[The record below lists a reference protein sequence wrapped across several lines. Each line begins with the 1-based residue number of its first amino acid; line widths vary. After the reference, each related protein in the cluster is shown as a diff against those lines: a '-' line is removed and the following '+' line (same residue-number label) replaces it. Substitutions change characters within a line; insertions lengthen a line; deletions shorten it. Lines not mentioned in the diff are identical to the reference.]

1 MLKKVAFISL
11 VTASVLF
18 ANLPNLSGKIVKLNV
33 SGFDE
38 SKVTAIT
45 GIHEGDQYSISA
57 LQAAKRNLETALKQ
71 AGYVDAKVTLDASM
85 KDNGVKV
92 KFNVDK
98 GDPIKVK
105 KVTFIGNHVLS
116 SKTLEESIVNKPG
129 GIFSWLTGG
138 GEAVPA
144 MLDYDQAKVRDEYL
158 KRGYLDVQVDKPLMK
173 TDFAS
178 KSANVTFTIRHEGQ
192 PYTVSSVKIAPIPGV
207 NMNEVQKELDLK
219 SGKVF
224 NVENLRH
231 DLNILIEKA
240 GDKGYAFANAQ
251 PRFKKNDATHTID
264 VEYVVNPGQKI
275 RINDVK
281 ISGNTKTKDHVVRRY
296 VYLAPGDQF
305 NLTDLK
311 DSKDELKRTG
321 YFDSVE
327 IVPKRVSS
335 DAVDLDVNVKEAQTG
350 SITAGLSYGSY
361 DGFGINTSLSD
372 KNIFGTG
379 IGYSLALE
387 KTKKSHNYSLS
398 LTDPRV
404 FDSLYSLSVG
414 IFHQSYE
421 FIDYTK
427 KEKGAYFSVGRKL
440 TRDLSASV
448 GYVFSDVSYSDYIKN
463 TESSKYNIDYESY
476 KKSAITSSITFDNTD
491 DYYTPRRGY
500 YADLDLEYAGFGDK
514 KKYAHYLKSELK
526 LAAYYG
532 MKDVLN
538 YDLILRAKLR
548 AGYIANKG
556 NTPRAERLFLGGS
569 SWGIRGYSPA
579 SIAPIIKE
587 GKDEG
592 VRLGGDKTAVLSLE
606 ASIPLD
612 MLTKKMRLT
621 GFVDYGM
628 IKGYGQTVKRGSVG
642 AQIEWRSPFGPVNL
656 IFAKAINKKIGDR
669 TAVFEFT
676 IGNKF

>member
-11 VTASVLF
+11 VTASALF
-18 ANLPNLSGKIVKLNV
+18 ANLPNMSGKIVKLSA

-38 SKVTAIT
+38 AKVTAIT
-45 GIHEGDQYSISA
+45 GIHEGDQYSIGA
-57 LQAAKRNLETALKQ
+57 LQAAKHNLETALKQ
-71 AGYVDAKVTLDASM
+71 AGYVDAKVTLDATM

-92 KFNVDK
+92 TFNVDK

-105 KVTFIGNHVLS
+105 KVTFVGNHALS
-116 SKTLEESIVNKPG
+116 AKDLEDSIVNKPG
-129 GIFSWLTGG
+129 GMFSWLTGG

-144 MLDYDQAKVRDEYL
+144 MLEYDQAKVRDEYL
-158 KRGYLDVQVDKPLMK
+158 KRGYLDVQIDKPLMK
-173 TDFAS
+173 TDFSS
-178 KSANVTFTIRHEGQ
+178 KSAEVTFTIRNEGQ
-192 PYTVSSVKIAPIPGV
+192 PYTVSSVSAAPIPGV
-207 NMNEVQKELDLK
+207 DMSEAQKEFDLK

-231 DLNILIEKA
+231 DLNMLIEKA
-240 GDKGYAFANAQ
+240 GDQGYAFANAQ

-311 DSKDELKRTG
+311 DSKDELQRTG
-321 YFDSVE
+321 YFDSAE
-327 IVPKRVSS
+327 IVPKRVGGN
-335 DAVDLDVNVKEAQTG
+335 AVDLNVNVKEAQTG

-361 DGFGINTSLSD
+361 DGFGINASISD
-372 KNIFGTG
+372 KNLFGTG
-379 IGYSLALE
+379 IGYSLSLE
-387 KTKKSHNYSLS
+387 KTKKSHNYAIS

-414 IFHQSYE
+414 IFHQTYE

-440 TRDLSASV
+440 TRNISASI
-448 GYVFSDVSYSDYIKN
+448 GYIYSDVSYSDY
-463 TESSKYNIDYESY
+463 TVYNVDYESY
-476 KKSAITSSITFDNTD
+476 KKSAVTASITFDNTD

-500 YADLDLEYAGFGDK
+500 YANLDLEYAGFGDK
-514 KKYAHYLKSELK
+514 KDYAHYLKSELK

-532 MKDVLN
+532 MKDILD

-548 AGYIANKG
+548 AGYISDKG
-556 NTPRAERLFLGGS
+556 NVPRAERLFLGGS

-579 SIAPIIKE
+579 SISPVILSGADK
-587 GKDEG
+587 GA
-592 VRLGGDKTAVLSLE
+592 RTGGYKSAALSLE
-606 ASIPLD
+606 ASIPLS
-612 MLTKKMRLT
+612 MVTKNMRLT

-628 IKGYGQTVKRGSVG
+628 IKGYDQTVKRGSVG

-656 IFAKAINKKIGDR
+656 IFAKAINKKAGDR
-669 TAVFEFT
+669 TSTFEFT
-676 IGNKF
+676 IGSKF

>member
-11 VTASVLF
+11 VTASALF

-38 SKVTAIT
+38 SKVESIT

-57 LQAAKRNLETALKQ
+57 LQAAKSNLESALKQ
-71 AGYVDAKVTLDASM
+71 AGYVDAKVSLDAKM
-85 KDNGVKV
+85 KDKGVKV
-92 KFNVDK
+92 TFNVDK

-116 SKTLEESIVNKPG
+116 SKILEESIVNKPG
-129 GIFSWLTGG
+129 GMFSWLTGG

-192 PYTVSSVKIAPIPGV
+192 PYKVSSVTVAPIPGV
-207 NMNEVQKELDLK
+207 DMSEVQKELDLK
-219 SGKVF
+219 QGKVF
-224 NVENLRH
+224 NVDNLRH
-231 DLNILIEKA
+231 DLNMLIEKA

-311 DSKDELKRTG
+311 DSKDELQRTG

-361 DGFGINTSLSD
+361 DGFGINASVSD
-372 KNIFGTG
+372 KNLFGTG
-379 IGYSLALE
+379 IGYSLTLE
-387 KTKKSHNYSLS
+387 KTKKSHNYGLS
-398 LTDPRV
+398 LIDPRV

-414 IFHQSYE
+414 VFHQSYE

-427 KEKGAYFSVGRKL
+427 KEKGAYISVGRKL
-440 TRDLSASV
+440 TRDISASI
-448 GYVFSDVSYSDYIKN
+448 GYTFSDVSYSDYIKN
-463 TESSKYNIDYESY
+463 TDSSKYNIDYESY

-514 KKYAHYLKSELK
+514 RKYARYLKTQLK

-532 MKDVLN
+532 MKDVLD

-592 VRLGGDKTAVLSLE
+592 VRLGGDKSAVLSLE

-612 MLTKKMRLT
+612 MITKKMRLT

-656 IFAKAINKKIGDR
+656 IFAKAVNKKVGDR
-669 TAVFEFT
+669 TATFEFT
-676 IGNKF
+676 IGSKF

>member
-1 MLKKVAFISL
+1 MLKKVAFISV
-11 VTASVLF
+11 VTASALF
-18 ANLPNLSGKIVKLNV
+18 ANLPDLSGKIVKLNA
-33 SGFDE
+33 SGFDQA
-38 SKVTAIT
+38 KVTAIT
-45 GIHEGDQYSISA
+45 GIHEGDNYSISA
-57 LQAAKRNLETALKQ
+57 LQAAKHNLEVALKQ

-85 KDNGVKV
+85 KEDGVKV
-92 KFNVDK
+92 TFNVDK

-105 KVTFIGNHVLS
+105 KVAFVGNHALS
-116 SKTLEESIVNKPG
+116 AKELEDSIVNKPG
-129 GIFSWLTGG
+129 GMFSWLTGG

-144 MLDYDQAKVRDEYL
+144 MLEYDQAKVRDEYL

-173 TDFAS
+173 TDFSS
-178 KSANVTFTIRHEGQ
+178 KSAEVTFTIRNEGQ
-192 PYTVSSVKIAPIPGV
+192 PYTVSSVSAAPIPGV
-207 NMNEVQKELDLK
+207 DMSEAQKEFDLK

-231 DLNILIEKA
+231 DLNMLIEKA
-240 GDKGYAFANAQ
+240 GDQGYAFANAQ
-251 PRFKKNDATHTID
+251 PRFKKNNATHTID
-264 VEYVVNPGQKI
+264 VEYAVNPGQKI

-311 DSKDELKRTG
+311 DSKDELQRTG
-321 YFDSVE
+321 YFDSAE
-327 IVPKRVSS
+327 IVPKRVGG
-335 DAVDLDVNVKEAQTG
+335 DAVDLNVNVKEAQTG

-361 DGFGINTSLSD
+361 DGFGINASISD
-372 KNIFGTG
+372 KNLFGTG
-379 IGYSLALE
+379 IGYSLSLE
-387 KTKKSHNYSLS
+387 KTKKSHNYAIS

-414 IFHQSYE
+414 VFHQTYE

-427 KEKGAYFSVGRKL
+427 KEKGAYLTVGRKL
-440 TRDLSASV
+440 TRNISASV
-448 GYVFSDVSYSDYIKN
+448 GYVYSDVSYSDYVKN
-463 TESSKYNIDYESY
+463 TTSSKWMGDYESY
-476 KKSAITSSITFDNTD
+476 KKSALTASITFDNTD

-514 KKYAHYLKSELK
+514 KEYAHYLKSELK

-532 MKDVLN
+532 MKDILD

-548 AGYIANKG
+548 AGYISDKG

-569 SWGIRGYSPA
+569 SWGVRGYSPA
-579 SIAPIIKE
+579 SIAPEILT
-587 GKDEG
+587 GKDKG
-592 VRLGGDKTAVLSLE
+592 VRVGGYKSAVLSLE
-606 ASIPLD
+606 ASIPLS
-612 MLTKKMRLT
+612 MVTKNMRLT

-628 IKGYGQTVKRGSVG
+628 IKGYNQTVKRGSVG

-656 IFAKAINKKIGDR
+656 IFAKAINKKAGDR
-669 TAVFEFT
+669 TSTFEFT
-676 IGNKF
+676 IGSKF